1 MYYQNRRSWQYRRR
15 PVPRIV
21 FRIYAL
27 LWLIPVVFFLAAPTG
42 SGLLVAICLAIV
54 VWIFTATWQK
64 PGSVQEE
71 SQSHQQLEREEPPR
85 ARLKQPS
92 PSRYEQEALDEKMAR
107 YDDYEQPQAHY
118 PGQRQRGT
126 PR

>member
-1 MYYQNRRSWQYRRR
+1 MYYQNRRDWRYRQR
-15 PVPRIV
+15 PVPRTV

-27 LWLIPVVFFLAAPTG
+27 LWLIPVVFFLAAPTS

-64 PGSVQEE
+64 TVAEDE
-71 SQSHQQLEREEPPR
+71 SRSHQRLEREAFPP

-92 PSRYEQEALDEKMAR
+92 PSRYEQELLNEQMVQ

-118 PGQRQRGT
+118 PGQRQRGIS
-126 PR
+126 R